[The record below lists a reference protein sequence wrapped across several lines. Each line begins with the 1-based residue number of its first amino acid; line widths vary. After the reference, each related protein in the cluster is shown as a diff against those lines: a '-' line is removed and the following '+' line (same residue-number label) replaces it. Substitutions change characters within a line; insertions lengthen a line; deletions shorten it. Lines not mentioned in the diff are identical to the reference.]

1 MNKELL
7 DYIQELSKRDKKTLS
22 QKALKVSEECG
33 ELARVVLPFDNAAG
47 TVHRFIEKK
56 KILEESADV
65 ILTALSIAYELGY
78 THEDI
83 EEMIDVK
90 SEKWQKLQVAEDK
103 IEFPIPFEIHIT
115 VSTYEDEDVIDEEFI
130 EHFKNSC
137 KELNVKPIVLDLENG
152 SAEKIKDVMTSSKF
166 YGDNRSV
173 YDEVQR
179 IANGLK
185 LAKFTVVREKV
196 ETVPWH
202 PGAPV
207 NLSDEMP
214 KNCYFEAHIGCII
227 SLDEKEKL
235 SNLAKNQGAHI
246 SRNAFKKIED
256 GKFVN
261 MITLRNYKCTK
272 GQFDIDV
279 TNLTRSLKSHGF
291 LFEKVIT
298 EFCIYDTK
306 VSHDY
311 FWTENLFNSKSNK
324 AAFDFVTK
332 NIKA

>member
-83 EEMIDVK
+83 EEMMDEK

-103 IEFPIPFEIHIT
+103 IEFPLPFEIHIT
-115 VSTYEDEDVIDEEFI
+115 ISADEGELNEEFI
-130 EHFKNSC
+130 KEFRKSC
-137 KELNVKPIVLDLENG
+137 NKLNVKPISLDLENG
-152 SAEKIKDVMTSSKF
+152 SNKEIKDVMTSSKF

-173 YDEVQR
+173 FEEVQR
-179 IANGLK
+179 ISYGLEYSGFK
-185 LAKFTVVREKV
+185 VVRKKI

-207 NLSDEMP
+207 NSNDEMP

-227 SLDEKEKL
+227 SLEEKEKL
-235 SNLAKNQGAHI
+235 STLAKNQGAHI

-279 TNLTRSLKSHGF
+279 TNLTRSLGSHGF

-311 FWTENLFNSKSNK
+311 LWTNK
-324 AAFDFVTK
+324 NEHNDTNRTK
-332 NIKA
+332 TTLYQ